1 MKRIRG
7 KKKGDGDGKKEKEK
21 EIKSLREIKK
31 RGN

>member
-7 KKKGDGDGKKEKEK
+7 KKKGDEDGKKEKEK